1 MKILFAV
8 QDWGLG
14 HATRSLVL
22 IRALLDEGHAVTV
35 LSTGPALRLL
45 CSELGERCGYTEL
58 RDIPKPVSRRAF
70 WFQTRMALSLPQIFL
85 TLRRERAFVQ
95 RLWERERFERI
106 VSDSRF
112 GVWLPQVPS
121 YFLTHSLRQ
130 IVPGRSRWL
139 ETLVEHSQRKLLAGG
154 RKILVPDVEA
164 NGGLAGDLCHDVAC
178 DWGTGRVEYL
188 GILSSLQRRRTPQDI
203 DCFISVSGPEPQ
215 RTLFERIVLEQA
227 PQLPGRVVIALGR
240 AGAPNSTLEGGRI
253 RIHGYLDRAHQEDTM
268 NRARL
273 VVSRS
278 GYTTL
283 MELAELGRRALLVP
297 TPGQTE
303 QQYLA
308 RHHEARGH
316 LHAVAQHRLRLR
328 DDVTRAFTYRGLPA
342 VTPTARSVQRF
353 LDLVVG

>member
-14 HATRSLVL
+14 HATRDLVL
-22 IRALLDEGHAVTV
+22 IRALLEDGHAVTV

-45 CSELGERCGYTEL
+45 RSELGERCAYAEL
-58 RDIPKPVSRRAF
+58 RDIPKPISRRAL
-70 WFQTRMALSLPQIFL
+70 WFHARMALSLPQIFF
-85 TLRRERAFVQ
+85 TFRREQAFVR
-95 RLWERERFERI
+95 RLWERERFEGI

-130 IVPGRSRWL
+130 IVPGRWRWL
-139 ETLVEHSQRKLLAGG
+139 ETLVERSQRKLLAGG

-164 NGGLAGDLCHDVAC
+164 DGGLAGDLCHDVAC
-178 DWGTGRVEYL
+178 DWGPGRVEYL
-188 GILSSLQRRRTPQDI
+188 GILSSLRRRRVPQDI

-215 RTLFERIVLEQA
+215 RSLFERIVLEQA
-227 PQLPGRVVIALGR
+227 PQLRGRVVIALGR
-240 AGAPNSTLEGGRI
+240 PGAPDSTLEGGRI
-253 RIHGYLDRAHQEDTM
+253 RVHGYLDRARQEETM

-328 DDVTRAFTYRGLPA
+328 DDVAQALRYRGLPPIA
-342 VTPTARSVQRF
+342 PTARSAQRF
-353 LDLVVG
+353 LEVVVG